1 MRLKTILKGILKGI
15 IMKKIL
21 ALILSSLMIASAF
34 VSCNKKLLVEN
45 EKDSDSYSDE
55 VNGDVNGDNG
65 ISGNETSSDDGS
77 GDSDSDEDKDTD
89 PDPDTKPDTDPE
101 PDTDSQL
108 KPSDFDP
115 PANASIYSGTPD
127 TSWYTGDK
135 TEYVLTTADQL
146 AGLNKIREDS
156 KGATTFKG
164 ITVKL
169 ASDMIIN
176 AGKME
181 KVVANGDSNKP
192 FPSVNSSYAF
202 EGTLDGQEH
211 IVSGVY
217 IKSAGAGVKGMLG
230 SLGGNA
236 VVKNLKL
243 YNAFVTCPTA
253 KDKST
258 IGTLVANIAGDNANV
273 TISNVIVHST
283 VKEAGYETAKVGGIV
298 GLMGTA
304 GTLTMDNCDF
314 YGSVTTTGRSAG
326 GILGSAINLKATVNL
341 TDCANY
347 GNITANVDAGGL
359 IGTSAVNKLNYEGSS
374 NNGTIKSP
382 VCKGDLIGYTSNA
395 TDEKSSMRSEQTAL
409 RVMSFNLQADYGF
422 TNDVPSEAGKN
433 RMAAVQ
439 QEIQLYSPD
448 IVAVQE
454 DYARVLKY
462 FTLTG
467 YTRISP
473 STLTT
478 GSSNCSIFYKNGI
491 TKKTSGSKYV
501 TSDGTS
507 DTVALTAAD
516 VRTGDYKLT
525 SAELSELGIT
535 SKTTNKQ
542 MRNLTTKASGTTK
555 LIGPKQVTWGVF
567 SIGGKYVICVNVHLQ
582 HRSQNAA
589 YSTPAVQKLRLMERL
604 KQFAMVQ
611 DQINKLKKTYTSAEV
626 IIMGDFNDLVGSE
639 TYLVPRDKY
648 GYSSA
653 HEVAAERYGV
663 SATWNNAFKSG
674 TQGATYP
681 SNADRSSNSMLDFC
695 FVSSGLQVL
704 KFRVGAGSAP
714 YKYQTLLYTSDHLP
728 IITDLCF
735 GTKLPTVN
743 STPSVYSGTADT
755 TWYDAN
761 NPKTQ
766 YVLTTA
772 DQFVGLNLIRKEQKV
787 TFKGVTIKLGADI
800 VINEGTLE
808 QIKANGS
815 KNKTL
820 EVTGSDIVFE
830 GTFDGQGHS
839 ISGVYYSTG
848 YSYRSIF
855 GAVGGNAVIKNF
867 VLENSYF
874 TASTEAGKSC
884 FGAIVGLINDSKAN
898 VSLSNIILASTVLME
913 QGTHTIKYVGG
924 FVGYISK
931 GALTINNCH
940 LNATV
945 NFPDSECLGGLIG
958 LAKAGTNISINN
970 CHGTGSVTGKNFVAG
985 LAIVDTSDS
994 TLTKTNNGSCIT
1006 GSIKC
1011 TNGTNKNA
1019 SFIKVTV

>member
-1 MRLKTILKGILKGI
+1 
-15 IMKKIL
+15 MKKFI
-21 ALILSSLMIASAF
+21 ALFLVLIMMISSLASCAKVPLEESESGSESYSDF
-34 VSCNKKLLVEN
+34 FNGGTNSNDESSKDETPSTDKSDDSKLDSEVDDD
-45 EKDSDSYSDE
+45 KDSD
-55 VNGDVNGDNG
+55 
-65 ISGNETSSDDGS
+65 
-77 GDSDSDEDKDTD
+77 DK
-89 PDPDTKPDTDPE
+89 PI
-101 PDTDSQL
+101 
-108 KPSDFDP
+108 DFTP
-115 PANASIYSGTPD
+115 PTNASVYSGTPD

-135 TEYVLTTADQL
+135 TEYILKTADQL
-146 AGLNKIREDS
+146 AGLNKIRQDN
-156 KGATTFKG
+156 KGTVTFEG
-164 ITVKL
+164 ITIKL
-169 ASDMIIN
+169 AADMIMN
-176 AGKME
+176 PGKME
-181 KVVANGDSNKP
+181 SIVANGDSNKP
-192 FPSVNSSYAF
+192 FPLVDSSYPF
-202 EGTLDGQEH
+202 EGTFDGQGH

-217 IKSAGAGVKGMLG
+217 IKSAETGNKGMLG

-298 GLMGTA
+298 GLMSTA

-326 GILGSAINLKATVNL
+326 GILGSAINLKGAVNL
-341 TDCANY
+341 TNCKNH
-347 GNITANVDAGGL
+347 GNVTANVDAGGL
-359 IGTSAVNKLNYEGSS
+359 IGTSALNKLNYEGSS
-374 NNGTIKSP
+374 NKGTIKSP
-382 VCKGDLIGYTSNA
+382 VCKGELIGYISNA
-395 TDEKSSMRSEQTAL
+395 PVGEKAEMRSEQTSL
-409 RVMSFNLQADYGF
+409 RVMSFNHQADYDF

-454 DYARVLKY
+454 DYARVLKH
-462 FTLTG
+462 FTLVG

-473 STLTT
+473 SSLTT
-478 GSSNCSIFYKNGI
+478 GMSNCSIFYKNGI

-525 SAELSELGIT
+525 SAELKELGIT
-535 SKTTNKQ
+535 SSTTNKQ

-567 SIGGKYVICVNVHLQ
+567 SISGKEVICVNVHLQ

-604 KQFAMVQ
+604 KQLAMTQ

-626 IIMGDFNDLVGSE
+626 IIMGDFNDLVGSQ
-639 TYLVPRDKY
+639 TYLELRDKY

-681 SNADRSSNSMLDFC
+681 SAADRSSNSMLDFC

-714 YKYQTLLYTSDHLP
+714 HKYQTYLYTSDHLP
-728 IITDLCF
+728 IITDLYF
-735 GTKLPTVN
+735 GKTIPTVN
-743 STPSVYSGTADT
+743 TTPSEYSGKADDS
-755 TWYDAN
+755 WYDAN
-761 NPKTQ
+761 NPKTS

-772 DQFVGLNLIRKEQKV
+772 DQFVGLNKIRKEQGV
-787 TFKGVTIKLGADI
+787 TFEGVTIKLGADI
-800 VINEGTLE
+800 VINEGTLDE
-808 QIKANGS
+808 IKANGT

-820 EVTGSDIVFE
+820 YVTGSDTLFK

-839 ISGVYYSTG
+839 ISGVYFATG
-848 YSYRSIF
+848 YSYRAIF
-855 GAVGGNAVIKNF
+855 GAVGGKAVIKNF
-867 VLENSYF
+867 ILENSYF
-874 TASTEAGKSC
+874 KASTEEGKTD
-884 FGAIVGLINDSKAN
+884 FGMIVGLVTGSDAN
-898 VSLSNIILASTVLME
+898 VTLSNIIIASTVLME
-913 QGTHTIKYVGG
+913 EGTYTVKYVGG
-924 FVGYISK
+924 FVGRVSK
-931 GALTINNCH
+931 GTLTMNNCH
-940 LNATV
+940 LNGKV
-945 NFPDSECLGGLIG
+945 YFPNSECVAGLVG
-958 LAKAGTNISINN
+958 LAVKGTKVIFNS
-970 CHGTGSVTGKNFVAG
+970 CHGTGSVTCKNKVAG
-985 LAIVDTSDS
+985 LSIIDESDDT
-994 TLTKTNNGSCIT
+994 LNKNNKGSCLT
-1006 GSIKC
+1006 GYIKC
-1011 TNGTNKNA
+1011 TSGTKYNA